1 MKALIVRGNPR
12 KNGVCERLADLF
24 AEGMKSGGA
33 EILDVSIAD
42 SNIEMCRGCFSCT
55 KGKKGKCII
64 NDDMQKILDF
74 LSEADALV
82 CVSPVY
88 FYTMSAQM
96 KMFFD
101 RCFPFIR
108 GYVYDEQKK
117 CAVNVVNFKNKKKKF
132 ATISVASGRLGGSF
146 EALSKTYK
154 TIADAFGLEYCA
166 DIKRSESPYFGVLG
180 MRTIR
185 IRRIL
190 EAYKTAGKS
199 FAQNGKIDKKTLD
212 AAQMQLTESD
222 EIFAAHAK
230 IFWEL
235 SAVRSVGDYTS
246 EAAQTDVR
254 ILLREMCKLFS
265 PKFAPKKASI
275 KFDFTDRN
283 WKFKIAINDG
293 HCELEQLSENDE
305 QTADLTIKTET
316 PVWCDIMA
324 KRRDIVSL
332 VETGKMK
339 IYGDKS
345 LFVAMK
351 RIFDFSQK
359 R

>member
-1 MKALIVRGNPR
+1 MP
-12 KNGVCERLADLF
+12 
-24 AEGMKSGGA
+24 
-33 EILDVSIAD
+33 
-42 SNIEMCRGCFSCT
+42 
-55 KGKKGKCII
+55 
-64 NDDMQKILDF
+64 
-74 LSEADALV
+74 
-82 CVSPVY
+82 
-88 FYTMSAQM
+88 
-96 KMFFD
+96 
-101 RCFPFIR
+101 
-108 GYVYDEQKK
+108 
-117 CAVNVVNFKNKKKKF
+117 
-132 ATISVASGRLGGSF
+132 
-146 EALSKTYK
+146 KT
-154 TIADAFGLEYCA
+154 
-166 DIKRSESPYFGVLG
+166 
-180 MRTIR
+180 
-185 IRRIL
+185 
-190 EAYKTAGKS
+190 GKS
-199 FAQNGKIDKKTLD
+199 TKRRWMLRKCNLPKATKF
-212 AAQMQLTESD
+212 SPP
-222 EIFAAHAK
+222 HAK

-293 HCELEQLSENDE
+293 HCELEQLSESDE

-332 VETGKMK
+332 VESGKMK